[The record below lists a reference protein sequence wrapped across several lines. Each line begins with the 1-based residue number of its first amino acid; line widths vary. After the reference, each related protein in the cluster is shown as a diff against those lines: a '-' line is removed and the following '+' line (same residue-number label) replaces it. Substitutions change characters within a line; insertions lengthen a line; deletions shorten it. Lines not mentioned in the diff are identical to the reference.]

1 MRVTVLMENT
11 APSGL
16 ECEHGLSLYIE
27 HNHRRYLLDAGSSHH
42 MVENATKL
50 GVTLSE
56 VDAAVLSH
64 GHYDH
69 AGGFIAFFHENAAAP
84 LYLRR
89 EATQPSYAKTGPLKH
104 YIGIPK
110 SLRDY
115 TDRLHFVEGP
125 LELDDGVWLL
135 PHDTP
140 GLSQRGKA
148 AHMYRKT
155 PAGKI
160 DDDFAHEHSLI
171 FLTDEGMILFS
182 SCSHA
187 GADTVVEEALRRFP
201 DQPVRAF
208 LGGFHLMGMTGVSTL
223 GVPPA
228 EVEALGRRL
237 LELGVTEI
245 WTGHCTG
252 KPGFDLLRPVLG
264 ARLNYLST
272 GTVLEF

>member
-187 GADTVVEEALRRFP
+187 GAETETEKLALLKPLDPDLPGRTRWWRRRCAASRTSP
-201 DQPVRAF
+201 SGPSWAA
-208 LGGFHLMGMTGVSTL
+208 S
-223 GVPPA
+223 
-228 EVEALGRRL
+228 
-237 LELGVTEI
+237 I
-245 WTGHCTG
+245 
-252 KPGFDLLRPVLG
+252 
-264 ARLNYLST
+264 
-272 GTVLEF
+272 